1 MMFDLIFD
9 CVGTSS
15 SLFEACPPFL
25 RPNGR
30 FLDITSLANSKG
42 VQGHVSDALK
52 VVRKKTLPVV
62 LGGTPRTY
70 VPVVLR
76 AGMAVSKIF
85 TRKFSTNLS
94 TYRTG

>member
-1 MMFDLIFD
+1 MFDLIFD
-9 CVGTSS
+9 CVGAPS
-15 SLFEACPPFL
+15 SLFEACPSFL

-52 VVRKKTLPVV
+52 VVRKKALPVA

-76 AGMAVSKIF
+76 AGTAVSK
-85 TRKFSTNLS
+85 FSTTSLS
-94 TYRTG
+94 IDLYITV

>member
-1 MMFDLIFD
+1 MFDLIFD
-9 CVGTSS
+9 CVGTPS

-25 RPNGR
+25 HPNGR

-52 VVRKKTLPVV
+52 VVGKKILPVV

-76 AGMAVSKIF
+76 AGMAVSKF
-85 TRKFSTNLS
+85 L
-94 TYRTG
+94 